1 MAKKKD
7 ESPPLMAL
15 DVKYG
20 NVNIGMDTC
29 RLGITVERAKLTIT
43 QADRN
48 LCGKR
53 LVGTILARAGDAQS
67 SQDSLPG
74 IDADVTLSAAF
85 DVKSFGV
92 TRKNIS
98 AGLTFAIA
106 SVNVETLSHF
116 AGRQGTFT
124 VTNINDIPEG
134 EPTTDEE

>member
-1 MAKKKD
+1 MAKKK
-7 ESPPLMAL
+7 EEYVLEL

-29 RLGITVERAKLTIT
+29 RLGITIERSKLSIS

-53 LVGTILARAGDAQS
+53 LVGMILARAGEAQAG
-67 SQDSLPG
+67 QDSLPG
-74 IDADVTLSAAF
+74 IDADVSIDAAF

-92 TRKNIS
+92 TRRNIS
-98 AGLTFAIA
+98 AGLTFALA

-116 AGRQGTFT
+116 AGRQGTFS
-124 VTNINDIPEG
+124 VTGIGDIPKEDEG
-134 EPTTDEE
+134 EGEE